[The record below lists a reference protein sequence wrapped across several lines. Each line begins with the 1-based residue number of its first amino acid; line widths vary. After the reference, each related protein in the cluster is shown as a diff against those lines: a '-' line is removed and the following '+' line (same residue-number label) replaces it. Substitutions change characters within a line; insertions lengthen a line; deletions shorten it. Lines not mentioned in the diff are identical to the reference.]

1 MAGVNAMPRFDKNS
15 AEGLRKLIYNSY
27 AHDAKLE
34 SVEYKCAEDELKIKL
49 FNPIFNIKLDLDFH
63 GVETVFAVKG
73 KEYGSRDT
81 LISLTVEVDFSYLQT
96 YLKNSSTCSED
107 CLYMLFQMFSGGEL
121 HVVAKEVAVLIDR
134 SVI

>member
-1 MAGVNAMPRFDKNS
+1 MAGVNEMPRFDKNS
-15 AEGLRKLIYNSY
+15 AEGLRKLIYNGY

-49 FNPIFNIKLDLDFH
+49 FNPIFNVKLDLDFH